1 MNTKIKY
8 NILIVLGLGIFFGC
22 KQNNLFDEETDSK
35 NGAQVFLAK
44 ANRGLQELQIF
55 PFTDDAR
62 SISFGVGFGAVGLP
76 ASPIRVKVAIDDR
89 AFDSINVIR
98 GNSALPLYQKFPTD
112 AYNIDRTDLTIP
124 KGEVSSEL
132 VNVKYFSKKFDT
144 EKDYLLPISI
154 TDVSGYSINPTVKT
168 ILIVVPKLVDR
179 AATRGKWKVTAST
192 EELSG
197 EGATN
202 GHVAA
207 VIDGDI
213 NTFWHSSWSTQEPP
227 FPHWLAFDMIDS
239 TYVTKIALTPRQ
251 NNSNGFTKF
260 KLEASVDGTTWTVI
274 GDNLVFNPALKQAQE
289 YPVEHNWYK
298 HIKLTMLEGKQ
309 KSTHLAEFAVYTY

>member
-8 NILIVLGLGIFFGC
+8 NLLILLGFGI
-22 KQNNLFDEETDSK
+22 LFSCTKNDAFNEETDAK

-55 PFTDDAR
+55 PFTDNAR

-76 ASPIRVKVAIDDR
+76 ASPIRIKVAIDNR

-98 GNSALPLYQKFPTD
+98 SNSALPLYQKFPTN
-112 AYNIDRTDLTIP
+112 AYTIDRTDVTIR

-132 VNVKYFSKKFDT
+132 INIKYFSNKFDST
-144 EKDYLLPISI
+144 KDYLLPISI
-154 TDVSGYSINPTVKT
+154 TDASGYTINPTVKT
-168 ILIVVPKLVDR
+168 ILIVVPKLVEK
-179 AATRGKWKVTAST
+179 AAARSKWKVTASS
-192 EELSG
+192 EELTG
-197 EGATN
+197 EGAVN

-207 VIDGDI
+207 LVDGDI
-213 NTFWHSSWSTQEPP
+213 NTFWHSSWSSQEPP
-227 FPHWLAFDMIDS
+227 FPHWLAFNMVDS
-239 TYVTKIALTPRQ
+239 TYVTKIAMIPRQ

-260 KLEASVDGTTWTVI
+260 KLEASLDGTTWTLL

-289 YPVEHNWYK
+289 YPVEPNWYK
-298 HIKLTMLEGKQ
+298 HIKLTMLEGRQ
-309 KSTHLAEFAVYTY
+309 QSTHLAEFRAYTY